1 MPSPPSVGKHNGFGT
16 FGRPGARLSL
26 MIADV
31 AGLRIMDLK
40 RAAYFTVGWIFVAL
54 AALGVFLPLLPTTPF
69 LLLASTCFVRS
80 SPRAQRWL
88 AESRWFGPILR
99 DWNEHR
105 AVRRPVKLLAVAVVV
120 VVMAYSF
127 VRDLPW
133 ALRIAIV
140 GVGCVGLFVLWRLP
154 TRAPDQL
161 LEKGEQRLGTPQG

>member
-1 MPSPPSVGKHNGFGT
+1 
-16 FGRPGARLSL
+16 
-26 MIADV
+26 MIADLS
-31 AGLRIMDLK
+31 GLRIMDWK
-40 RAAYFTVGWIFVAL
+40 RAAYFTIGWIFVAL

-99 DWNEHR
+99 DWHEHR
-105 AVRRPVKLLAVAVVV
+105 AVRRPVKLLAVAVVLLV
-120 VVMAYSF
+120 LAYSF

-140 GVGCVGLFVLWRLP
+140 AVGGVGLFVLWRLP
-154 TRAPDQL
+154 TRGPDPDVARSD
-161 LEKGEQRLGTPQG
+161 QRLGATEG